1 MKKLYQLSLCL
12 GLLWVSCS
20 PETSSED
27 STTTSDTPTAFEAA
41 PAWSKDAIW
50 YQIFVERFRN
60 GDPSNDPRPKDM
72 IGAYP
77 GFIPDN
83 WSVTDWGHDWYARE
97 SWQKDLKVEGFYP
110 ATQARRFGG
119 DLQGVLDKVDYIQ
132 SLGVNAIYFNPLND
146 SPSLHKY
153 DARNYRHID
162 RNFGP
167 NPDRDIEIIASET
180 PIDPSTWEWTTA
192 DSLFWEV
199 VKAFK
204 ARNMRVILDYSWNHT
219 GTEFFA
225 LKDIKEKGDDSPY
238 RDWFNIL
245 SLDDPNT
252 TEDEFEFEGWAGT
265 KTLAVVNKAIIPED
279 DEEMPF
285 EGNLGSNSLK
295 EYIYAVSRRWLDPN
309 GDGDP
314 SDGVDGFRLDVAG
327 EVPQGFW
334 RDYRKE
340 IRAVN
345 PEAYL
350 VGEIWW
356 QEWPDHFMDP
366 RPFVSGD
373 QFDAIMNY
381 RWYRIAR
388 GFFAQAKP
396 ILKPSEFVAG
406 INRINNGIKKDK
418 LYAMMNVSASH
429 DTPRLSTSLFNK
441 NMNKYQAKPND
452 DPEYK
457 IHKPD
462 QKTVQEQKLLLLNQF
477 TFIGAP
483 QVWNGDEV
491 GMWGADDPDCR
502 KPMWWDDIQYQTE
515 RANFLED
522 VERPADDIVIN
533 TDLLNF
539 YKVLAKIRT
548 SNPVLVDGDLDFTL
562 ADDQTMTLAYKRSN
576 EDAEVLVIFNRSEST
591 QAIDLQEEGS
601 YELLLE
607 TGKSTLSQVDNG
619 IKIELEGLQG
629 VALRKKN

>member
-1 MKKLYQLSLCL
+1 MKKLYQLSICL
-12 GLLWVSCS
+12 GLFWVSCS
-20 PETSSED
+20 IEAPEDTSPS
-27 STTTSDTPTAFEAA
+27 SDPSMAFEEA
-41 PAWSKDAIW
+41 PNWTKDAIW

-60 GDPSNDPRPKDM
+60 GDPSNDPRQKDM
-72 IGAYP
+72 VGAYP

-97 SWQKDLKVEGFYP
+97 PWQKDLQVEGFYP

-119 DLQGVLDKVDYIQ
+119 DLQGVLDKIDYIQ

-167 NPDRDIEIIASET
+167 NPDRDIEIIASEI
-180 PIDPSTWEWTTA
+180 PIDPSTWKWTTA
-192 DSLFWEV
+192 DSLFWNV

-225 LKDIKEKGDDSPY
+225 LKDIKENGDDSPY

-252 TEDEFEFEGWAGT
+252 PEDEFEFEGWAGT
-265 KTLAVVNKAIIPED
+265 KTLAVVNKAITPED

-285 EGNLGSNSLK
+285 EGNLGSTSLK

-340 IRAVN
+340 IRKTN
-345 PEAYL
+345 PDAYL

-356 QEWPDHFMDP
+356 QHWPDSFMDP
-366 RPFVSGD
+366 RGFLAGD
-373 QFDAIMNY
+373 QFDAVMNY

-388 GFFAQAKP
+388 GFFAQAEP
-396 ILKPSEFVAG
+396 ILTPTEFVAG
-406 INRINNGIKKDK
+406 INRINNGIAPDK
-418 LYAMMNVSASH
+418 LQAMMNISASH

-441 NMNKYQAKPND
+441 NMNKYKAKPND
-452 DPEYK
+452 DPAYK

-462 QKTVQEQKLLLLNQF
+462 DKTLQEQKLLLLNQF

-483 QVWNGDEV
+483 QIWNGDEV

-502 KPMWWDDIQYQTE
+502 KPMWWDDITYQTE
-515 RANFLED
+515 RANYQED
-522 VERPADDIVIN
+522 KERPADEVKIN
-533 TDLLNF
+533 YDLLRF
-539 YKVLAKIRT
+539 YQALSKMRT
-548 SNPVLVDGDLDFTL
+548 SNPVLTDGALEFMV
-562 ADDQTMTLAYKRSN
+562 ADDSAMTLAYKRRY
-576 EDAEVLVIFNRSEST
+576 EEGEVIVVFNRSESAQT
-591 QAIDLQEEGS
+591 VEFPVAGS
-601 YELLLE
+601 YEIILE
-607 TGKSTLSQVDNG
+607 TGETTITSGEESLKVGLAS
-619 IKIELEGLQG
+619 LQG